1 MKKIKKM
8 VLSLLGGGAT
18 AGAIALVLTSAGI
31 NEPKKLADPLWK
43 FEGSSNPMIP
53 DNPHDPS
60 QYRSATAS
68 ESCEGSTTICLIEA
82 PASSGQPNLNANV
95 GTSGQTVDQQ
105 ITDALS
111 TGDVNDA
118 VKSFQDR

>member
-8 VLSLLGGGAT
+8 MVSLLGGGAT
-18 AGAIALVLTSAGI
+18 AGAIALVLMSAGLK
-31 NEPKKLADPLWK
+31 ETTKVDQPLWK

-60 QYRSATAS
+60 QYRAATTS
-68 ESCEGSTTICLIEA
+68 ESCEGSTTICLIQA
-82 PASSGQPNLNANV
+82 PESSGQPNLNANA

-105 ITDALS
+105 ITSALN
-111 TGDVNDA
+111 TGNPNDA